1 MKNWPI
7 LANIY
12 DKLADIYDRMAN
24 IYDKM
29 ANILFSKILRTY
41 QKYI

>member
-12 DKLADIYDRMAN
+12 DKLANIYDRMAN

>member
-7 LANIY
+7 LADIY
-12 DKLADIYDRMAN
+12 DKLADIYDRMAD

-41 QKYI
+41 KKYM

>member
-1 MKNWPI
+1 MKKWPI

-12 DKLADIYDRMAN
+12 DKLANIYDRMAD